1 MKARTQVLIIGGGI
15 AGCSLLHHL
24 TRLGVG
30 DCALVEKQE
39 LTAGTTWHSAA
50 CITHFSHSS
59 FISGLH
65 ERTTRL
71 YEALERETGQPT
83 GFHRTGSIRLALSA
97 DQMAEIRRFA
107 GFAKRLDIPFELLTP
122 EEVGA
127 LHPLVSLDGVQG
139 ALHTPMDGWVDA
151 HQSTHAFASGARRGG
166 AEIYRHTRVTGLRR
180 RSGGDWEVETDR
192 GTIVAGTVVNAA
204 GLWGNEIA
212 AMAGVS
218 LPLVAVELSYLVT
231 DGIPEIAA
239 LDRELPVLR
248 GLDGSYYL
256 RQERDGMLI
265 GVYEDR
271 PVFWN
276 VDGIPADFG
285 QEYLPGDLERV
296 EGSVTAAM
304 ARVPVLAEA
313 GIKNLICG
321 PAQRTPD
328 FHGLL
333 GPVPGC
339 PNLFSYAGF
348 VAGISQAPAL
358 GESMAQWIVRG
369 QPDVDLWPYDLRR
382 FGTYADRGYTMA
394 RVDEAFTF
402 GYRVVYPDMDHEAG
416 RPRRKSPIHERLAAR
431 GGVFRAFG
439 GWERPLMF
447 APGGSDSAAVQ
458 PTFGPPTWL
467 ELVGAECLAVQ
478 RGAGILDRTATA
490 KFEVSGT
497 DAAEF
502 LGGLSASTL
511 PATIGDTA
519 QSLMLNASGG
529 IECCFDVTRLAHNRF
544 YLTAPA
550 EAEVHHLDWLRR
562 HAAPDGDV
570 SIGNVTERDGILLV
584 VGPRSPD
591 ILARLVG
598 GSLAGPLLRPNT
610 AHHLVLETTPVR
622 AHKYDALGEIGW
634 ELHHRI
640 DDQETL
646 YDAVMTAGESCG
658 VVDFGVRAESS
669 LRLEMGLTRWKHE
682 LTSTSTPY
690 EAGLETLVYL
700 EKGDFIGRDALLAHR
715 RETGRR
721 LAWLT
726 VEASDTWLWGDEP
739 IFHEGRAVALTIR
752 CSYGHRVG
760 KLIASSHL
768 PVELAAPGTPLEVE
782 VLGTRVP
789 CHVVSMPLYARTAA
803 GTNNS
808 LRASIG

>member
-1 MKARTQVLIIGGGI
+1 MKAQTQVLIIGGGI
-15 AGCSLLHHL
+15 AGCSLLYHL

-65 ERTTRL
+65 QRTTMM
-71 YEALERETGQPT
+71 YEELERETGQPT

-97 DQMAEIRRFA
+97 DQLTEIRRFA
-107 GFAKRLDIPFELLTP
+107 SFAKRLGIPFELLTP
-122 EEVGA
+122 EEVRA
-127 LHPLVSLDGVQG
+127 LHPLVSLDGVRG

-166 AEIYRHTRVTGLRR
+166 AEIYRHTRVTDLRR

-192 GTIVAGTVVNAA
+192 GTIVACTVVNAA
-204 GLWGNEIA
+204 GFWGNETA

-231 DGIPEIAA
+231 DGIPAIQA

-265 GVYEDR
+265 GVYENR

-285 QEYLPGDLERV
+285 QEYLPGDLDRV
-296 EGSVTAAM
+296 EGSVSAAM
-304 ARVPVLAEA
+304 ARVPILATA

-333 GPVPGC
+333 GPVPGN
-339 PNLFSYAGF
+339 PNLFSYVGF

-394 RVDEAFTF
+394 RVEETFTF
-402 GYRVVYPDMDHEAG
+402 GYRVVYPDHGHEAG

-431 GGVFRAFG
+431 GGVFRAFS

-447 APGGSDSAAVQ
+447 APGGPAVDDV
-458 PTFGPPTWL
+458 PTFGRPAWFDQ
-467 ELVGAECLAVQ
+467 VGAECLAVQ
-478 RGAGILDRTATA
+478 RGAGVLDRTATA
-490 KFEVSGT
+490 KLEVSGP
-497 DAAEF
+497 DAVDV
-502 LGGLSASTL
+502 LDGLSASAL
-511 PATIGDTA
+511 PANIGDIA

-529 IECCFDVTRLAHNRF
+529 IECCFDVTRLAHDRF
-544 YLTAPA
+544 YLTAPP

-562 HAAPDGDV
+562 HVPSGGDL
-570 SIGNVTERDGILLV
+570 SIDNVTERDGILLI

-591 ILARLVG
+591 ILARLAG
-598 GSLAGPLLRPNT
+598 GNLAEPFLRPNT
-610 AHHLVLETTPVR
+610 AHHLLPGSTQVR
-622 AHKYDALGEIGW
+622 AHKSDALGEIGW
-634 ELHHRI
+634 ELHHHL
-640 DDQETL
+640 DDQERL
-646 YDAVMTAGESCG
+646 YDALMSAGETYG
-658 VVDFGVRAESS
+658 VVDFGLRAEDA
-669 LRLEMGLTRWKHE
+669 LRLEMGLPRWKHE
-682 LTSTSTPY
+682 MTSTSSPY
-690 EAGLETLVYL
+690 EMGLETLIDL
-700 EKGDFIGRDALLAHR
+700 EKGDFIGRDALLACG

-721 LAWLT
+721 LAGLA
-726 VEASDTWLWGDEP
+726 VDAADIWLWGDEP
-739 IFHEGRAVALTIR
+739 ILHEGRAVALTIG
-752 CSYGHRVG
+752 CGCGHRVG
-760 KLIASSHL
+760 KLIALAYLS
-768 PVELAAPGTPLEVE
+768 VDLAAPGTALEVE
-782 VLGTRVP
+782 VLGARVS
-789 CHVVSMPLYARTAA
+789 CRAVSMPLYDRTAA
-803 GTNNS
+803 SARNRCRSGT
-808 LRASIG
+808 G